1 MLRRLS
7 LSLLLVA
14 SAASFEVR
22 AEGVNAPI
30 VFVQFMGTPG
40 EPDVVPMPP
49 AADDPQDWEEE
60 AEASAPART
69 CVKMCAADYSP
80 CDPIYFK
87 TEDGRC
93 DGVHFR

>member
-7 LSLLLVA
+7 LSLLFVA
-14 SAASFEVR
+14 SAISLAAR
-22 AEGVNAPI
+22 AEDVNAPI

-40 EPDVVPMPP
+40 EPDAVPMPP
-49 AADDPQDWEEE
+49 GEDDPQDWEEE
-60 AEASAPART
+60 AEASAPSRT
-69 CVKMCAADYSP
+69 CVKMCAADDSP

-93 DGVHFR
+93 DGVHIR